1 LSKDYEFLPTTSEMI
16 LYGAMVHL
24 MVRRLEPK
32 TNAR

>member
-1 LSKDYEFLPTTSEMI
+1 LPTTSEMM

-32 TNAR
+32 TKAG